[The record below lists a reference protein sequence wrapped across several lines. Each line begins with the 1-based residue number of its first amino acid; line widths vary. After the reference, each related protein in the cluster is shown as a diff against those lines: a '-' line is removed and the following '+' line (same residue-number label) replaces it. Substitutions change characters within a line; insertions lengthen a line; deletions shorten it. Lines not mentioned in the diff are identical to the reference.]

1 MKKVSNKLKLKS
13 LRWQLLS
20 RFFIILIVLLVI
32 MGVTQYITTKN
43 YLCRSKAETLS
54 AKFHDID
61 IKSLMFI
68 TTPEAIKENS
78 SFIVNKLVDIRI
90 SVAVIDKNGDTL
102 LTSEKATNILV
113 EKVINKDEHKDEYKD
128 KGEYEYRYKDK
139 INPITSIPKLSN
151 TDYIQVLNQYGNLE
165 RSYKLV
171 KDDNN
176 NLHLV
181 MWRKIGPI
189 DSPSGLIQLS
199 TPVQDVEEIL
209 EREIYIYIG
218 VSILILIIGAILG
231 ATVFNQTLNP
241 LSNMTN
247 TLEQINVNELHTR
260 LPEDNGQLE
269 IDKLSNSFNNMLERI
284 ETSFEKEQ
292 YIKEKMRHFVSDA
305 SHELRTPLTSIHGFV
320 EVLLM
325 GAAKNENQLNL
336 ALNSIL
342 LESERL
348 TKLVNDLLMLTKLDQ
363 QASVEMN
370 TENINNVIEEVFH
383 QLQILSGKRKIQLQL
398 VDNINANI
406 NRDQIKQIIFN
417 LTQNA
422 VRHTD
427 ENKGIITIST
437 GIEDTFAILK
447 IADNGTGISEE
458 HLNQIFDRFFRSESH
473 RSREHGGYG
482 LGLSIVKSIIDAHK
496 GRITVESK
504 LGVGTTFTIYLKLI
518 K

>member
-1 MKKVSNKLKLKS
+1 MIKKVSDKLKLKS

-20 RFFIILIVLLVI
+20 RFFIILIVLLLI

-43 YLCRSKAETLS
+43 SLCRSRAETLS

-61 IKSLMFI
+61 LKALMFI
-68 TTPEAIKENS
+68 TTPKAIKENS
-78 SFIVNKLVDIRI
+78 SFIVDKLVDIHI

-102 LTSEKATNILV
+102 LTSEKATNILI
-113 EKVINKDEHKDEYKD
+113 EKAINKNEHK
-128 KGEYEYRYKDK
+128 YEHDIVKEK
-139 INPITSIPKLSN
+139 INPVTSIPKLSN

-171 KDDNN
+171 EDDND
-176 NLHLV
+176 NLHIV
-181 MWRKIGPI
+181 MWRKIGPK

-199 TPVQDVEEIL
+199 TPVEDVEEIL
-209 EREIYIYIG
+209 NNQIYIYIG

-247 TLEQINVNELHTR
+247 TLEQINVKQLHTR
-260 LPEDNGQLE
+260 LPEDNGQFE
-269 IDKLSNSFNNMLERI
+269 IDKLANSFNNMLERI

-398 VDNINANI
+398 GDNINVNI

-437 GIEDTFAILK
+437 DTEDTFAVLK
-447 IADNGTGISEE
+447 ITDNGTGISEE
-458 HLNQIFDRFFRSESH
+458 HLSKIFDRFFRSESH

-504 LGVGTTFTIYLKLI
+504 LGLGTTFSIYFKLI